1 MTLRILS
8 VMEALLY
15 LRFASLYVK
24 RLSHSSNWIL
34 RLLTEHVNT
43 TDK

>member
-1 MTLRILS
+1 M
-8 VMEALLY
+8 MEALLY

-24 RLSHSSNWIL
+24 RLSNSSNRVL